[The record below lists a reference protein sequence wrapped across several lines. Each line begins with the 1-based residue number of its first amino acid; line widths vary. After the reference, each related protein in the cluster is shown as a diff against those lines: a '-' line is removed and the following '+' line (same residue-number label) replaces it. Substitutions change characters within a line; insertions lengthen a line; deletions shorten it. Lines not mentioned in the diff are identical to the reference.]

1 MINGTIIHYING
13 LYKLI
18 IHDYPFING
27 ILPTQLPVEKRGP
40 VAPVASVFCFFAA
53 GSTVSAMVKNDE
65 GSAAPVSE
73 GQPLNALRFK
83 QRRGVHNGLVPHS
96 FLRN

>member
-40 VAPVASVFCFFAA
+40 VATPAASVFCFFAA
-53 GSTVSAMVKNDE
+53 GSTASAMVKNDE
-65 GSAAPVSE
+65 RSAAPVQRMTAAKCSE
-73 GQPLNALRFK
+73 QSNNGGGFK
-83 QRRGVHNGLVPHS
+83 AWYHW
-96 FLRN
+96 